1 MDELGVFVLGGF
13 VLVLAVFI
21 AIGRYYPG
29 SGAQQVDWRRT
40 RWPEL
45 EAELELDDIDQM
57 VEAQNRRRR
66 ATGRE
71 EISEQGVRSEVEAD
85 ERRRR
90 EHSERYSTEVRREE
104 DLGS

>member
-1 MDELGVFVLGGF
+1 
-13 VLVLAVFI
+13 
-21 AIGRYYPG
+21 
-29 SGAQQVDWRRT
+29 
-40 RWPEL
+40 
-45 EAELELDDIDQM
+45 M
-57 VEAQNRRRR
+57 VEAHNRRRR